1 MNKWDEY
8 FRIVTIENPKRS
20 GERWTIDFDEPYEL
34 YELHDPTGKVVAT
47 YKDFRYAKKQAKF
60 RFKKLQAKLEKIL
73 LA

>member
-1 MNKWDEY
+1 MNKWNDY

-20 GERWTIDFDEPYEL
+20 REHWSIDFDEPYEL
-34 YELHDPTGKVVAT
+34 YELHDPAGKVVAT
-47 YKDFRYAKKQAKF
+47 YKDFRYAKKQAKY